1 VTASG
6 RHQHRAGPPSLARRR
21 RLRLDRSVNL
31 LEEAVVM
38 SVDGDRLTV
47 LFETEGY
54 KTRDQDLVVQRDLL
68 AVEGG

>member
-1 VTASG
+1 
-6 RHQHRAGPPSLARRR
+6 
-21 RLRLDRSVNL
+21 
-31 LEEAVVM
+31 M

-54 KTRDQDLVVQRDLL
+54 KTLDQDLVVQRDLL